1 MIELIDSAGKVTR
14 FHELVICDKG
24 HPPIVFDRKP
34 KGADQLAPCPV
45 CFPAPKARSNAA
57 PAAPHQHQSAHP

>member
-24 HPPIVFDRKP
+24 HQPIVFDRKP
-34 KGADQLAPCPV
+34 KGADQLAPCPI
-45 CFPAPKARSNAA
+45 CYPAAKARSNAA
-57 PAAPHQHQSAHP
+57 PA